1 MTRKKKA
8 PDGDQPESF
17 EASLD
22 RLEQIVARMESGAL
36 GLEEMMACF
45 EEGQRL
51 IGVCS
56 AKLNEVEKKI
66 EILVSKGGQ
75 VEAEPFADG
84 EESEEEPADEESA
97 SGDDDR
103 TGRLF

>member
-22 RLEQIVARMESGAL
+22 RLEQIVARMESGSL

-51 IGVCS
+51 IGVCT

-75 VEAEPFADG
+75 VEAEPFDDG
-84 EESEEEPADEESA
+84 EEPEEEPADEEPA